1 MNRREFLQKTFIA
14 LPIVAIAACTNDKK
28 HPEVEEKPKEPD
40 TSANVKFVPEDDP
53 MAKNLSY
60 VEDAS
65 SAPVNLR
72 VEKSGVPGEEQYCDI
87 CMFYVPEEGQS
98 YGACQ
103 LLPKKGMV
111 HADGWCK
118 SWAPKPA

>member
-40 TSANVKFVPEDDP
+40 TSSSVTFVSEDDP
-53 MAKNLSY
+53 MAKNLAY
-60 VEDAS
+60 VADAS
-65 SAPVNLR
+65 SASSEMR
-72 VEKSGVPGEEQYCDI
+72 VEKSGVKGMDQYCHN
-87 CMFYVPEEGQS
+87 CMFYIAEDGKS
-98 YGACQ
+98 YGPCQ